1 MVSIMKQV
9 NSSVICKGNLQMFT
23 HPLEAIPQIL
33 TAMNDAHMNA
43 EGPVTTKWQTKYL
56 GMVIS
61 FC

>member
-1 MVSIMKQV
+1 MKQV

-43 EGPVTTKWQTKYL
+43 EGPVTTK
-56 GMVIS
+56 
-61 FC
+61 